1 MKIEGRYNNYD
12 RYATARPVH
21 TSEIKDETLKISQA
35 GQLDLSDSV
44 QKIRQEA
51 SSAHAENTKKIADL
65 KAAIKDGSYQVS
77 AKEIAAS
84 MVQAM
89 HN

>member
-1 MKIEGRYNNYD
+1 MKIEGRYTNYD
-12 RYATARPVH
+12 RYTTNRPVH
-21 TSEIKDETLKISQA
+21 TSEIKDDTLKISQA
-35 GQLDLSDSV
+35 SHLDLSESV

-51 SSAHAENTKKIADL
+51 SHTHETNAQKIAEL
-65 KAAIKDGSYQVS
+65 KAAIKEGSYQVS

-89 HN
+89 HS

>member
-1 MKIEGRYNNYD
+1 MKIEGRYTNYD
-12 RYATARPVH
+12 RYATNRPVH
-21 TSEIKDETLKISQA
+21 TSEIKDDTLKISQA

-51 SSAHAENTKKIADL
+51 STTHADNAKKIAEL